1 MDATLL
7 IYSGRPN
14 PVWPVEEGLAL
25 EVERAIAD
33 LPEATEGAS
42 PYGGLGYS
50 GVRIDFTDMEGRRR
64 QALFGSGIA
73 LVDGRP
79 LLDSGQRLERLI
91 LASGRG
97 RVREIDAL

>member
-14 PVWPVEEGLAL
+14 PAWQVEGECAR
-25 EVERAIAD
+25 EVEHAIAN
-33 LPEATEGAS
+33 LPEAPEGAS

-50 GVRIDFTDMEGRRR
+50 GVRVDFEAGGRRR
-64 QALFGSGIA
+64 QAVFGSGIA

-79 LLDSGQRLERLI
+79 LVDAGRRLERLI

-97 RVREIDAL
+97 LVPEVDGL